1 MDKKNNY
8 FNLSPC
14 SQSNY
19 IILTNSYLS
28 VISLLLLLCND
39 IHPNPGPLSNNS
51 RCELRNISIVNM
63 NVNSL
68 RNKTE
73 LISTE
78 LGDHDIICI
87 TESRLNNTVSS
98 SDITIDNFI
107 NPEAFRKVRLTDS
120 GGGILIYIRNTLLG
134 RRRLDLE
141 VPEVESVCL

>member
-1 MDKKNNY
+1 
-8 FNLSPC
+8 
-14 SQSNY
+14 
-19 IILTNSYLS
+19 
-28 VISLLLLLCND
+28 
-39 IHPNPGPLSNNS
+39 
-51 RCELRNISIVNM
+51 
-63 NVNSL
+63 
-68 RNKTE
+68 

-107 NPEAFRKVRLTDS
+107 NPEAFRKDRLTDS

-141 VPEVESVCL
+141 VPAVESVCLDIFADTAKCKSVIMGLY

>member
-1 MDKKNNY
+1 MDKQITILICPHVVDQTI
-8 FNLSPC
+8 LS
-14 SQSNY
+14 
-19 IILTNSYLS
+19 LTYSYLS

-39 IHPNPGPLSNNS
+39 IHSNPGPLSNNS

-98 SDITIDNFI
+98 SDITIDKFI
-107 NPEAFRKVRLTDS
+107 NPEAFRKDRLTDWWWYTYLYS
-120 GGGILIYIRNTLLG
+120 
-134 RRRLDLE
+134 
-141 VPEVESVCL
+141 

>member
-1 MDKKNNY
+1 
-8 FNLSPC
+8 
-14 SQSNY
+14 
-19 IILTNSYLS
+19 
-28 VISLLLLLCND
+28 
-39 IHPNPGPLSNNS
+39 
-51 RCELRNISIVNM
+51 M

-107 NPEAFRKVRLTDS
+107 NPEADS

-141 VPEVESVCL
+141 VPEV

>member
-1 MDKKNNY
+1 
-8 FNLSPC
+8 
-14 SQSNY
+14 
-19 IILTNSYLS
+19 
-28 VISLLLLLCND
+28 
-39 IHPNPGPLSNNS
+39 
-51 RCELRNISIVNM
+51 M

-107 NPEAFRKVRLTDS
+107 NPEADS

-141 VPEVESVCL
+141 VPEVESVCLEIFADNIIFLLVCLL

>member
-1 MDKKNNY
+1 
-8 FNLSPC
+8 
-14 SQSNY
+14 
-19 IILTNSYLS
+19 
-28 VISLLLLLCND
+28 
-39 IHPNPGPLSNNS
+39 
-51 RCELRNISIVNM
+51 M

-107 NPEAFRKVRLTDS
+107 NPEAFRKDRLTDS

-141 VPEVESVCL
+141 VPEAESVCLEMFADNNFFFISVLI

>member
-1 MDKKNNY
+1 MDKKKKTILIFPHVVNQTI
-8 FNLSPC
+8 LS
-14 SQSNY
+14 
-19 IILTNSYLS
+19 LTYSYLS

-107 NPEAFRKVRLTDS
+107 NPEAR
-120 GGGILIYIRNTLLG
+120 IYIVRKQL
-134 RRRLDLE
+134 
-141 VPEVESVCL
+141 